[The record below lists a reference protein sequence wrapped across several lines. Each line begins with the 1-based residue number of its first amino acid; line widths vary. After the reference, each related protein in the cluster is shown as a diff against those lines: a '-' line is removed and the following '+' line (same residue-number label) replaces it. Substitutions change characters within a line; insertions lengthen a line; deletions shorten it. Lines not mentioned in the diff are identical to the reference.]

1 MNINT
6 NNIINALVLGSEN
19 MGQDVIVIKSNG
31 PCRITCD
38 MVKESVKEQ
47 EDIKA
52 LFYEF
57 KSNVMHEAYE
67 PFLGWVKE
75 IYESSGEET
84 PEDFMEKC
92 DVYPLHREML
102 CRYIRDGVCI
112 RKEPVILYE
121 KDYDRKRFMESL
133 TNIMK
138 SAAGDGKLLMVFG
151 RIHLAGYS
159 TIRYLN
165 SLFQNC
171 EGERLALLCTYDSTV
186 GIPGYMNNIW
196 EEMVRTVE
204 ERNLGMILQSQNAGT
219 VLPGD
224 KETAYFKPLPEAVDT
239 YIRRIHTMLETLAI
253 EQAVYYLDEITY
265 KFKHEK
271 EEIDRDKR
279 ISLDELYT
287 FAYLYAEKYQNTL
300 MVCDRVKKME
310 TGRLDVKF
318 NCNYAMSLAQCFL
331 GQEVTAMS
339 LAKTCQAAAVEM
351 HDEQREFLAKM
362 LCGIVHLKCFGHVII
377 DSDES
382 VNYMDEQFITEMEN
396 RGYLN
401 HVAYFCI
408 YGFERKQK
416 YFMGEHPEG
425 HLKFFQKGLQIIEQ
439 IGNDKFVIEAY
450 GKCAMMYSIVGN
462 MDEVENNYK
471 KCIEALRRLDSST
484 EEADIYNGLGYN
496 NMLRDNFEH
505 ANSYYNQALEIYYKL
520 GNPVMASETLY
531 NMGINALMAEDF
543 KRCCEYITAAIQL
556 LDYFGVYKPR
566 VCNRAKLYGLVAV
579 SHIKLGN
586 GYKAQI
592 YMEKM
597 ERIFRHIF
605 KPDGEPVYD
614 FWDDELF
621 YYYLGLG
628 LVLQKEGRLEE
639 ALQKFERAGF
649 HMDRSGGSKLVSY
662 PLLVNEHAEVLR
674 ILGRTEE
681 RKELLE
687 QCLQY
692 NIEKQKS
699 VTVAK
704 LKALLADKKTKK
716 PEWKLEINT
725 AMDMILSMAREL
737 GAERALTI
745 KNKNIDFLSSWQ
757 EMFLAEDL
765 KEEEM
770 IEKSML
776 TLKNFFGLDRI
787 LLFQIDKNGQK
798 DIKYCDSEISMK
810 PGMRDRIV
818 DFFVNRK
825 SSFVVSRID
834 GNFEEYEEIISNF
847 GMNSVVSMIG
857 IPLFSKDVLQTV
869 FITYQIVY
877 DNFSS
882 AEVMLNKSDLHI
894 MVLGLRQLMNEIY
907 RAEARKRIREMND
920 ELKTKNMLLENL
932 AQTDSLTGLLNRQG
946 FNKIVDERIDEED
959 DEMRYLIVMYI
970 DLDNFKYCND
980 TFGHDVGDMVLQLFA
995 KLFKTIIGKSGYVVR
1010 YGGDEFVIV
1019 AKNQNPDYGQKVAES
1034 IFEKLKENHAFADK
1048 ISENVGRTVD
1058 IPDKNKLSCS
1068 IGIAVDKAKNVDMI
1082 SDLLKHADSSLYKV
1096 KKTTKNNYEVWK
1108 S

>member
-6 NNIINALVLGSEN
+6 NNIINALALGSEN

-31 PCRITCD
+31 PCRITCE
-38 MVKESVKEQ
+38 MVEEGVKEQ
-47 EDIKA
+47 EDIRV
-52 LFYEF
+52 LFYEYE
-57 KSNVMHEAYE
+57 SNVMHEAYE

-75 IYESSGEET
+75 LCQNSGEET
-84 PEDFMEKC
+84 PEAFMEKC

-133 TNIMK
+133 TNIIK
-138 SAAGDGKLLMVFG
+138 SAAGDGKVLMVLG

-159 TIRYLN
+159 TVAYLN

-171 EGERLALLCTYDSTV
+171 EGERIALLCTYDSTV
-186 GIPGYMNNIW
+186 GIPGYMNGIW
-196 EEMVRTVE
+196 ENMVRTVE
-204 ERNLGMILQSQNAGT
+204 ERNFGIILQSPNTGA
-219 VLPGD
+219 VLPGE
-224 KETAYFKPLPEAVDT
+224 KETAYFKPAPEAVT
-239 YIRRIHTMLETLAI
+239 GYIRCIHTMLETLAI
-253 EQAVYYLDEITY
+253 EQAIYYLDEITY
-265 KFKHEK
+265 KFKHGK
-271 EEIDRDKR
+271 EEIEKDKR
-279 ISLDELYT
+279 ISLNELYA

-300 MVCDRVKKME
+300 MVCDRVKKMG
-310 TGRLDVKF
+310 TDRLDVKF
-318 NCNYAMSLAQCFL
+318 NCNYAMSLAQCYL
-331 GQEVTAMS
+331 GQEIAAVS
-339 LAKTCQAAAVEM
+339 LAETCQAEAVEM
-351 HDEQREFLAKM
+351 QDEKRKFLGK
-362 LCGIVHLKCFGHVII
+362 LLSGIVHLKGFGHVFM
-377 DSDES
+377 DNDET
-382 VNYMDEQFITEMEN
+382 VNYIDEQFITEMEN
-396 RGYLN
+396 QGYLN

-416 YFMGEHPEG
+416 FFMGDQQGE
-425 HLKFFQKGLQIIEQ
+425 HLKFFQKGLEIIEQ

-450 GKCAMMYSIVGN
+450 GKCAMMYSVVGN
-462 MDEVENNYK
+462 MDEVESNYK
-471 KCIEALRRLDSST
+471 KCIEALRRLDSNE

-496 NMLRDNFEH
+496 YMLRDNFEH
-505 ANSYYNQALEIYYKL
+505 AGSYYNQALQIYYRL

-531 NMGINALMAEDF
+531 NMGINALVAEDF

-556 LDYFGVYKPR
+556 LDYYGVYKLR
-566 VCNRAKLYGLVAV
+566 VCNRAKLYGLAAV

-586 GYKAQI
+586 GYKSQI

-597 ERIFRHIF
+597 ERLFRHIF
-605 KPDGEPVYD
+605 KPDAEPVYD

-628 LVLQKEGRLEE
+628 LVLRKEGRLEE

-649 HMDRSGGSKLVSY
+649 HMDRCGSRLVSY
-662 PLLVNEHAEVLR
+662 PMLVYEQAETLRLLERN
-674 ILGRTEE
+674 EE
-681 RKELLE
+681 RKALLE
-687 QCLQY
+687 QCLQFSQ
-692 NIEKQKS
+692 EKQKS

-704 LKALLADKKTKK
+704 LKSLLADKKTKK
-716 PEWKLEINT
+716 PEWKLDVNMD
-725 AMDMILSMAREL
+725 MDMILSMAREL

-757 EMFLAEDL
+757 EMFLTDDL

-776 TLKNFFGLDRI
+776 TLKNYFGLDRI
-787 LLFQIDKNGQK
+787 LLFQIDKNGEK
-798 DIKYCDSEISMK
+798 VMKYCDAEIEMK
-810 PGMRDRIV
+810 PGMTDRIA
-818 DFFVNRK
+818 DFFASHK

-834 GNFEEYEEIISNF
+834 GNFEEYGEIISSF

-857 IPLFSKDVLQTV
+857 IPLFSKDKLQTV

-882 AEVMLNKSDLHI
+882 VEVMLNKSDLYI
-894 MVLGLRQLMNEIY
+894 ILLGLRQLVNEIY

-959 DEMRYLIVMYI
+959 DEMRYLIIMYI

-1019 AKNQNPDYGQKVAES
+1019 AKNQNPDYGQKAAEA
-1034 IFEKLKENHAFADK
+1034 IFEKLKENHAFADE

-1058 IPDKNKLSCS
+1058 IPDKNRLSCS